1 MRESPRVGERRI
13 GLRSRLEEQVVE
25 TVLGAREEVVG
36 LLAELVACDTTAR
49 EPGDPARDEEKLQR
63 RLVARLE
70 GLGAQTDLWEPEATG
85 SGTRSIPAGLDF
97 AGRPQLAAVLAGSG
111 GGRSLLLNG
120 HIDAVDATDRRDW
133 RSDPFKLDER
143 NGILYGRGAA
153 DMKGGVA
160 GLVVALETLR
170 RLDVRLVGEIDRTPF
185 VGPLPMLVPEPPPV

>member
-1 MRESPRVGERRI
+1 MCA
-13 GLRSRLEEQVVE
+13 VV
-25 TVLGAREEVVG
+25 
-36 LLAELVACDTTAR
+36 
-49 EPGDPARDEEKLQR
+49 PARDEEKLQR

-133 RSDPFKLDER
+133 RSDPYKLDER
-143 NGILYGRGAA
+143 NGILYGAFSNF
-153 DMKGGVA
+153 MKHNA
-160 GLVVALETLR
+160 MN
-170 RLDVRLVGEIDRTPF
+170 RLIA
-185 VGPLPMLVPEPPPV
+185 